1 MKSNYDA
8 LGNYIRLVDT
18 RNTDFVTEQVLG
30 INIDK
35 YFMPS
40 VANVIG
46 TDLSKYKLITKGK
59 FACNPMHVGRDER
72 LPVALYTE
80 DEPAIVSPAYFM
92 FEIIDNSILNED
104 YLMMWFRRPEFDR
117 LCWLRTD
124 GSVRGGIT
132 WDDICRMKVPV
143 PPLDEQIEIV
153 QSYQAITD
161 RIALKKRIND
171 NLEATIQA
179 IFKSMFIDYE
189 GADYSDYIDFEFGKY
204 PANWNLV
211 DLDSIIDVR
220 DGTHDSPSPTESGKY
235 LITSRHLL
243 PYAVDR
249 SGAYFINETDYNK
262 ANERSKVEYGDILFS
277 MIGTIGI
284 ISFITD
290 REIDFAIK
298 NVGLFRTSQNPTMR
312 YFILS
317 YLKSKIVENY
327 ISSYMAGSTQSYV
340 SLNVLRKIPLI
351 LPPDE
356 VIHRFEKQVTPLYAK
371 MIENTHETIKLND
384 LKDVITTSMSSR

>member
-1 MKSNYDA
+1 MKSNYDI
-8 LGNYIRLVDT
+8 LGKHIRLIDT
-18 RNTDFVTEQVLG
+18 RNRESITDRVLG

-35 YFMPS
+35 FFMPS

-72 LPVALYTE
+72 LPVALYDE
-80 DEPAIVSPAYFM
+80 EEPAIVSPAYFM
-92 FEIIDNSILNED
+92 FEVVDNSILNED

-117 LCWLRTD
+117 ICWLHTD

-132 WDDICRMKVPV
+132 WDDICRLELPI
-143 PPLDEQIEIV
+143 PPIEKQLEIV
-153 QSYQAITD
+153 NSYKAITE
-161 RIALKKRIND
+161 RIALKQKIND
-171 NLEATIQA
+171 NLEATVQA
-179 IFKSMFIDYE
+179 VFKSKFIDYE
-189 GADYSDYIDFEFGKY
+189 GAKYSDYLEFEFGKY
-204 PANWNLV
+204 PATWNLV
-211 DLDSIIDVR
+211 DLDTVVDVR
-220 DGTHDSPSPTESGKY
+220 DGTHDSPRPTESGKY

-249 SGAYFINETDYNK
+249 NDAYFISEADFKK

-290 REIDFAIK
+290 KEVNFAIK
-298 NVGLFRTSQNPTMR
+298 NVGLFRTSQNPTIR
-312 YFILS
+312 YFILT

-351 LPPDE
+351 LPTKD
-356 VIHRFEKQVTPLYAK
+356 VLQHFEKQVTPLYEK
-371 MIENTHETIKLND
+371 MIENTHEIAKLND